1 MLYCIKGKYQTE
13 EEEKEEKEEK
23 EEEPIFGRHGVA
35 HWQTSYWS
43 ATCSPD
49 NAIAVHEDI
58 NLSNKMPEKR
68 TQEVFSLIHPV
79 WKTSLSPTADLFVQI
94 LKCRFSAFL

>member
-1 MLYCIKGKYQTE
+1 MLYCIEGKYQTE

-35 HWQTSYWS
+35 HRQTSYWP

-49 NAIAVHEDI
+49 NANAVKTHTSSKNARKGNTKSFEFDT
-58 NLSNKMPEKR
+58 SS
-68 TQEVFSLIHPV
+68 FS
-79 WKTSLSPTADLFVQI
+79 TSAHLFV
-94 LKCRFSAFL
+94 